1 MRWIAV
7 PILLA
12 ALTTICHAD
21 EIRGKVVSI
30 ADGDTLT
37 LLVDRAGEKTQV
49 KIRLNAIDA
58 PERAQPFGNQAK
70 LALGEICFRKP
81 ATALITTSSD
91 KYGRTVAD
99 VTCGYGNAAV
109 NANEE
114 MVTQGMAWVY
124 RKYAPEVMYGRLY
137 RGEQVAKESKRG
149 LWSDPNPMNPQDWR
163 QRKK

>member
-1 MRWIAV
+1 MLRLIV
-7 PILLA
+7 ILLFGCA
-12 ALTTICHAD
+12 IAQAETLTGEVI
-21 EIRGKVVSI
+21 SI

-58 PERAQPFGNQAK
+58 PEKGQPFGNQAK

-163 QRKK
+163 HRKK